1 MDTNNNND
9 TNILIILL
17 SITMLIILFSILL
30 YFKII
35 NIDQIINNYNNL
47 FNINN
52 NNITP
57 VNNNIE
63 IGNTPGF
70 DYDSRK
76 LKAKAFILSI
86 SADELKKHD
95 NIFDKASIVNEYGQ
109 NFLNRILYQK
119 NTIEE
124 INNKLDPDDLILL
137 GYDKFVEDIISK
149 GLDHISESTGT
160 INNVINNMKIIAN
173 DKYNLL
179 YNQLN
184 ISFPS
189 VIGPLNKEIDI
200 EILKE
205 IILEFINNNINNFIN
220 EFNIKILT
228 NANYNNF
235 IDNYIFD
242 QNYNEETMKSLI
254 IELII
259 NEYNL
264 NILNIKL
271 LLIEN
276 YVNIIKLL
284 CTKLRSNFVE
294 NTCTYDVNDCNN
306 MYSSNNIYTKYT
318 NNKCLTSS
326 NSVLQKY
333 VDTNVSNNDITYD
346 NNNEKVKITSEYCRK
361 KGLEETT
368 DLEGNVDCKFKKEK
382 SMLESAFGT
391 SLLDTINKK
400 YNTNDYEKCNYNE
413 IDGLNT
419 NIIPNDLKQLIEPI
433 TKKYGPIE
441 KSLCFDK
448 NYDCPLNKELVNG
461 FCYNKCP
468 DGYSENPDN
477 KNECYKL
484 YPYFENDAE
493 LKNANFFTRKTI
505 INDNI
510 LPQNICENGYYYN
523 DVEKKCIKN
532 SPDGYT
538 LTLYDNDNYLKDYPV
553 KWDGILYHDKIIKNN
568 LLIETKERVLKCLDA
583 NKPDLI
589 DGKCYAKCPDG
600 HERLPG
606 NPGTCVPEPCPSG
619 YNKIDQN
626 NCFRNAGT
634 TIAWYAKAP
643 LIPRWKCPNNYTNI
657 AGVCWADSCPSGYWS
672 SSPGFCTENCP
683 TDYTY
688 SGNVCY
694 KCPEGYPDA
703 LGVQDAGG
711 VCRKQCDPGY
721 TNLIGAGTCWKDSCP
736 DGWWLSSPGFCT
748 ENCPPGYQWGGG
760 ICYKSCKPGDLAE
773 NKLGEGTKPEIEV
786 GALCREPC
794 PPGHRDIAA
803 VCYPDCPL
811 DQRDDGTSCWIDIHT
826 YNRNLTCPAGY
837 TRRSEFCYKD
847 GCPSGY
853 QELEYSC
860 TRGSD
865 TIWKDRANMWY
876 GDCPSDY
883 NKLLTTCSRGP
894 HTIWKDRANM
904 WYGDCP
910 SDYNTLAT
918 TCSRIASTHNKHT
931 YSRVRGK
938 GCCKHHWFGWRCH
951 NECPSG
957 YWESPCECG
966 KDHCDPGYTEY
977 VWQICT
983 KDGCPDGYG
992 ESTIGTCFRG
1002 AHDYNRDMLCPA
1014 GYERKGLYCYKIGC
1028 PDGYSATEF
1037 GSCFRG
1043 SHDYNRDMLCPAGF
1057 EVKGL
1062 YCYKIGCPDGYYS
1075 TEVGSCQRDV
1085 HTIWKDKV
1093 PVTREACKPY
1103 YDPSLYTC
1111 TKGATREPKKMVYPK
1126 TELRHTIVPK
1136 VEKLHSYTLETK
1148 VKDNIRVNTI
1158 GIHTTPALCPSDRDT
1173 IDGSCYPKCTRDY
1186 YSKTATTCETDS
1198 CPDNF
1203 VKTGAGTC
1211 QISAHTIP
1219 NPQVEVEEPTL
1230 VCPEGTQEV
1239 LPGGKCYSNNTPE
1252 GYQRNPISI
1261 DEWIE
1266 KCPNDW
1272 PDSEKFCTR
1281 PTKPV
1286 VKVDATCPIGYTT
1299 SNHKCY
1305 NKLNCQS
1312 FESINDKCVEK
1323 CPLDTVNNTDTKCG
1337 RKKIIINKEEK
1348 TIPYK
1353 YRLKKR
1359 IV

>member
-1 MDTNNNND
+1 MDTNNNDND
-9 TNILIILL
+9 SNILIILL
-17 SITMLIILFSILL
+17 SITMLIILISLLL

-52 NNITP
+52 NITQA
-57 VNNNIE
+57 NNNITQTNDNI
-63 IGNTPGF
+63 IGIAVGSTPGF
-70 DYDSRK
+70 DYNSRK
-76 LKAKAFILSI
+76 NKANALILSI
-86 SADELKKHD
+86 STLELRLYD
-95 NIFDKASIVNEYGQ
+95 LYFDKESIVNEYGQ
-109 NFLNRILYQK
+109 NYLNRILYQK
-119 NTIEE
+119 DTIEE
-124 INNKLDPDDLILL
+124 ISNKLSSDELILL
-137 GYDKFVEDIISK
+137 GYDKFVENIISN

-173 DKYNLL
+173 DEYNKL
-179 YNQLN
+179 YNQRD

-200 EILKE
+200 EILKK
-205 IILEFINNNINNFIN
+205 IILEFINNNIKNFIN
-220 EFNIKILT
+220 EFNTKILT

-242 QNYNEETMKSLI
+242 QNYNEETLKSFTK
-254 IELII
+254 ELII
-259 NEYNL
+259 NEYDL
-264 NILNIKL
+264 NILNIKS

-284 CTKLRSNFVE
+284 CTKLRSNFVH

-318 NNKCLTSS
+318 NGKCLTSS

-346 NNNEKVKITSEYCRK
+346 NNNEKVKITSEYCIK

-368 DLEGNVDCKFKKEK
+368 DLEGNIDCKFKKEK
-382 SMLESAFGT
+382 PMLESAFGT
-391 SLLDTINKK
+391 SLLDIINKK

-413 IDGLNT
+413 IDGVNT
-419 NIIPNDLKQLIEPI
+419 NIIPDDLKQLIEPI

-441 KSLCFDK
+441 KSLCFNK
-448 NYDCPLNKELVNG
+448 NYACPLDKELVNG

-523 DVEKKCIKN
+523 DVEKKCIQN
-532 SPDGYT
+532 PPDGYT
-538 LTLYDNDNYLKDYPV
+538 LTLYDNNNYLKDYPV
-553 KWDGILYHDKIIKNN
+553 KWDGILFHDKIIKNA
-568 LLIETKERVLKCLDA
+568 LLIETKDKVLKCLDA
-583 NKPDLI
+583 DKPELI
-589 DGKCYAKCPDG
+589 NDKCYAYCPDG
-600 HERLPG
+600 HERIPG
-606 NPGTCVPEPCPSG
+606 NPGTCVPEPCPEG
-619 YNKIDQN
+619 YNKTDQN
-626 NCFRNAGT
+626 NCYRSAAT
-634 TIAWYAKAP
+634 KIAWYTKGPA
-643 LIPRWKCPNNYTNI
+643 IERWKCPTNYTNI
-657 AGVCWADSCPSGYWS
+657 AGVCWANSCPDGWWS
-672 SSPGFCTENCP
+672 SSPGICVQNCP
-683 TDYTY
+683 GIPGMSDYTY
-688 SGNVCY
+688 NGGICW

-703 LGVQDAGG
+703 LGVKDAGG
-711 VCRKQCDPGY
+711 VCRKQCDAGY
-721 TNLIGAGTCWKDSCP
+721 TNLLGAGICWKNSCP
-736 DGWWLSSPGFCT
+736 DGWWSNSPGLCT

-811 DQRDDGTSCWIDIHT
+811 DKRDDGTSCWVDIHT
-826 YNRNLTCPAGY
+826 YNRKLTCPAGY
-837 TRRSEFCYKD
+837 TMQGLDCYKD
-847 GCPSGY
+847 GCPSDY
-853 QELEYSC
+853 QELEFSC
-860 TRGSD
+860 TRGSDTIWKDKANMWYGECPSDYSKLLTTCSRGPD

-883 NKLLTTCSRGP
+883 IT
-894 HTIWKDRANM
+894 H
-904 WYGDCP
+904 
-910 SDYNTLAT
+910 AT
-918 TCSRIASTHNKHT
+918 TCSRIASTYNKDS
-931 YSRVRGK
+931 YRRVRGK
-938 GCCKHHWFGWRCH
+938 GCCEHWWGYWRCV
-951 NECPSG
+951 NECPKG
-957 YWESPCECG
+957 PGLWESNCMCG
-966 KDHCDPGYTEY
+966 EYDCKPGYTEY
-977 VWQICT
+977 VKEICT
-983 KDGCPDGYG
+983 QEGCPDGYG
-992 ESTIGTCFRG
+992 ESGIGTCYRG
-1002 AHDYNRDMLCPA
+1002 PHDYNRDMLCPA
-1014 GYERKGLYCYKIGC
+1014 DYERKGLYCYKKGC
-1028 PDGYSATEF
+1028 PAGYDATEF
-1037 GSCFRG
+1037 GSC
-1043 SHDYNRDMLCPAGF
+1043 
-1057 EVKGL
+1057 
-1062 YCYKIGCPDGYYS
+1062 
-1075 TEVGSCQRDV
+1075 QRNV
-1085 HTIWKDKV
+1085 HTIWKDKKG
-1093 PVTREACKPY
+1093 VTKETCEPY
-1103 YDPSLYTC
+1103 YNTYDFTC
-1111 TKGATREPKKMVYPK
+1111 TKGAHAEAKKMVYPK
-1126 TELRHTIVPK
+1126 TEIRHTIVPK
-1136 VEKLHSYTLETK
+1136 VEKLHSYTLDTK
-1148 VKDNIRVNTI
+1148 VKDNVRPQVEEIDK
-1158 GIHTTPALCPSDRDT
+1158 TPALCPSDRDT
-1173 IDGSCYPKCTRDY
+1173 LDGFCYPKCTHDY
-1186 YSKTATTCETDS
+1186 YSSSPSTCETNT

-1203 VKTGAGTC
+1203 EKTEAATC
-1211 QISAHTIP
+1211 QISAHTIT
-1219 NPQVEVEEPTL
+1219 NPQVGVGEPTL

-1239 LPGGKCYSNNTPE
+1239 LPEGKCYSNNNPE
-1252 GYQRNPISI
+1252 GYERNSISI
-1261 DEWIE
+1261 DKWTE

-1272 PDSEKFCTR
+1272 PDSEQFCTR

-1299 SNHKCY
+1299 SNNKCF
-1305 NKLNCQS
+1305 KKSNCQS

-1323 CPLDTVNNTDTKCG
+1323 CPLDTVNNTDTTCG